1 MSSPQYD
8 VVLYGATG
16 FTGGLTAQYLAT
28 HPQQPRVAFA
38 GRNRSKLEKVRQSL
52 TKVSKERMESIGLI
66 EASASD
72 KASLTRMAQSAKVVM
87 NLVGPYSQL
96 GGKDVAQAAVEAGA
110 GYVDLTGETGYY
122 AELVEQLHGPAQK
135 NHSIL
140 LPSVGFDSM
149 PFDLGAYL
157 AVQEVKKV
165 AGPKAQVEL
174 ALCGYNIKHTVSG
187 GTIAT
192 IVGGRDHPEE
202 LGYTRPYWFSP
213 VQGAHGQTVAQA
225 RYLPQFNKWGSFSF
239 FTPHNTRVVNRS
251 WGLLEESGDPRHYG
265 RSFEYQEALVTANR
279 IMASAQTK
287 VFLGLT
293 WLLVRV
299 GLVGNM
305 MRKMVPQGTGGSMEE
320 QLKGFADIR
329 TLATAK
335 DTNTKGLSVIQVKGD
350 PGYLKTAC
358 MISEVALAV
367 ALDYDKLTPMA
378 KQGGVLTPATIG
390 GEIIAE
396 RLVKYSDF
404 SIKGL
409 DVSNAKDVSK
419 AVEQAKSIAT
429 SS

>member
-1 MSSPQYD
+1 
-8 VVLYGATG
+8 
-16 FTGGLTAQYLAT
+16 
-28 HPQQPRVAFA
+28 
-38 GRNRSKLEKVRQSL
+38 
-52 TKVSKERMESIGLI
+52 MESIGLI

-293 WLLVRV
+293 WLLVHV

>member
-1 MSSPQYD
+1 
-8 VVLYGATG
+8 
-16 FTGGLTAQYLAT
+16 
-28 HPQQPRVAFA
+28 
-38 GRNRSKLEKVRQSL
+38 
-52 TKVSKERMESIGLI
+52 
-66 EASASD
+66 
-72 KASLTRMAQSAKVVM
+72 
-87 NLVGPYSQL
+87 
-96 GGKDVAQAAVEAGA
+96 
-110 GYVDLTGETGYY
+110 
-122 AELVEQLHGPAQK
+122 
-135 NHSIL
+135 
-140 LPSVGFDSM
+140 
-149 PFDLGAYL
+149 
-157 AVQEVKKV
+157 
-165 AGPKAQVEL
+165 
-174 ALCGYNIKHTVSG
+174 
-187 GTIAT
+187 
-192 IVGGRDHPEE
+192 
-202 LGYTRPYWFSP
+202 
-213 VQGAHGQTVAQA
+213 
-225 RYLPQFNKWGSFSF
+225 
-239 FTPHNTRVVNRS
+239 
-251 WGLLEESGDPRHYG
+251 
-265 RSFEYQEALVTANR
+265 
-279 IMASAQTK
+279 MASAQTK

-293 WLLVRV
+293 WLLVHV